1 MSYVKSVSGSD
12 YRFLVRGVML
22 YHTCPWLNLL
32 NGPLMFKRRYVTLL
46 PLFVLLAACSSK
58 PKPTE
63 TDTTTGT
70 PSGGFLLEP
79 QHNVMQMG
87 GDFANNPNAQQFI
100 DKMVNKHG
108 FDRQQLQEI
117 LSQAKRLDSVLRLMD
132 NQAPTTSVKP
142 PSGPNGAWL
151 RYRKKF
157 ITPDNVQNGVVFWN
171 QYEDALNRAWQVYGV
186 PPEII
191 VGIIGVETR
200 WGRVMG
206 KTRILDALA
215 TLSFNYPRRAEYFSG
230 ELETFLLMARD
241 EQDDPLN
248 LKGSFA
254 GAMGYGQFM
263 PSSYKQYAVDFSGDG
278 HINLWDPV
286 DAIGSVANYFKAHGW
301 VKGDQV
307 AVMANGQA
315 PGLPNGF
322 KTKYS
327 ISQLA
332 AAGLTPQQPLGNHQ
346 QASLLRLDVGT
357 GYQYWYGL
365 PNFYTITRYN
375 HSTHYAMAV
384 WQLGQA
390 VALARSEPVC
400 GGGRNSVCTED
411 YSGGLVTGEGFQ
423 IS

>member
-1 MSYVKSVSGSD
+1 MFYFESLYKEGSEENELSYVKSVSGSD
-12 YRFLVRGVML
+12 YRFLVRGGML

-46 PLFVLLAACSSK
+46 PLFMLLAACSSK

-63 TDTTTGT
+63 TETTTGT

-322 KTKYS
+322 KTRYS

-390 VALARSEPVC
+390 VALARV
-400 GGGRNSVCTED
+400 
-411 YSGGLVTGEGFQ
+411 Q
-423 IS
+423 

>member
-63 TDTTTGT
+63 TETTTGT

-100 DKMVNKHG
+100 DRMVNKHG

-375 HSTHYAMAV
+375 HSTHYAMVV

-390 VALARSEPVC
+390 VALARV
-400 GGGRNSVCTED
+400 
-411 YSGGLVTGEGFQ
+411 Q
-423 IS
+423 

>member
-63 TDTTTGT
+63 TETTTGT

-390 VALARSEPVC
+390 VVLARV
-400 GGGRNSVCTED
+400 
-411 YSGGLVTGEGFQ
+411 Q
-423 IS
+423 

>member
-63 TDTTTGT
+63 TETTTGT

-322 KTKYS
+322 KTRYS

-390 VALARSEPVC
+390 VALARVQQLFAR
-400 GGGRNSVCTED
+400 GGRELP
-411 YSGGLVTGEGFQ
+411 SG
-423 IS
+423 

>member
-87 GDFANNPNAQQFI
+87 GDFANNPSARQFI

-390 VALARSEPVC
+390 VALARV
-400 GGGRNSVCTED
+400 
-411 YSGGLVTGEGFQ
+411 Q
-423 IS
+423 

>member
-22 YHTCPWLNLL
+22 YHICPWLNLL

-63 TDTTTGT
+63 TETTTGT

-100 DKMVNKHG
+100 DRMVNKHG

-322 KTKYS
+322 KTRYS

-390 VALARSEPVC
+390 VALARV
-400 GGGRNSVCTED
+400 
-411 YSGGLVTGEGFQ
+411 Q
-423 IS
+423 

>member
-63 TDTTTGT
+63 TETTTGT

-157 ITPDNVQNGVVFWN
+157 ITPDNVQNGVIFWN

-191 VGIIGVETR
+191 VGVIGVETR

-322 KTKYS
+322 KTRYS

-390 VALARSEPVC
+390 VALARV
-400 GGGRNSVCTED
+400 
-411 YSGGLVTGEGFQ
+411 Q
-423 IS
+423 

>member
-1 MSYVKSVSGSD
+1 
-12 YRFLVRGVML
+12 
-22 YHTCPWLNLL
+22 
-32 NGPLMFKRRYVTLL
+32 MFKRRYVTLL

-171 QYEDALNRAWQVYGV
+171 QYEDALNCAWQVYGV

-390 VALARSEPVC
+390 VALARV
-400 GGGRNSVCTED
+400 
-411 YSGGLVTGEGFQ
+411 Q
-423 IS
+423 

>member
-22 YHTCPWLNLL
+22 YYTCPWLNLL

-63 TDTTTGT
+63 TETTTGT

-390 VALARSEPVC
+390 VALARV
-400 GGGRNSVCTED
+400 
-411 YSGGLVTGEGFQ
+411 Q
-423 IS
+423 

>member
-12 YRFLVRGVML
+12 YRFFVRGVML

-390 VALARSEPVC
+390 VALARV
-400 GGGRNSVCTED
+400 
-411 YSGGLVTGEGFQ
+411 Q
-423 IS
+423 

>member
-79 QHNVMQMG
+79 QHNVVQMG

-390 VALARSEPVC
+390 VALARV
-400 GGGRNSVCTED
+400 
-411 YSGGLVTGEGFQ
+411 Q
-423 IS
+423 

>member
-12 YRFLVRGVML
+12 YHFLVWGVML

-63 TDTTTGT
+63 TETTTGT

-322 KTKYS
+322 KTRYS

-332 AAGLTPQQPLGNHQ
+332 TAGLTPQQPLGNHQ

-390 VALARSEPVC
+390 VALARV
-400 GGGRNSVCTED
+400 
-411 YSGGLVTGEGFQ
+411 Q
-423 IS
+423 

>member
-32 NGPLMFKRRYVTLL
+32 NGPLMFKCRYVTLL

-100 DKMVNKHG
+100 DRMVNKHG

-390 VALARSEPVC
+390 VALARV
-400 GGGRNSVCTED
+400 
-411 YSGGLVTGEGFQ
+411 Q
-423 IS
+423 

>member
-1 MSYVKSVSGSD
+1 
-12 YRFLVRGVML
+12 
-22 YHTCPWLNLL
+22 
-32 NGPLMFKRRYVTLL
+32 MFKRRYVTLL

-132 NQAPTTSVKP
+132 NQAPATSVKP

-390 VALARSEPVC
+390 VALARV
-400 GGGRNSVCTED
+400 
-411 YSGGLVTGEGFQ
+411 Q
-423 IS
+423 

>member
-100 DKMVNKHG
+100 DKMVNRHG

-390 VALARSEPVC
+390 VALARV
-400 GGGRNSVCTED
+400 
-411 YSGGLVTGEGFQ
+411 Q
-423 IS
+423 

>member
-63 TDTTTGT
+63 TETTTGT

-108 FDRQQLQEI
+108 FNRQQLQEI

-132 NQAPTTSVKP
+132 DQAPTTSVKP

-230 ELETFLLMARD
+230 ELETFLLMARN

-390 VALARSEPVC
+390 VALARV
-400 GGGRNSVCTED
+400 
-411 YSGGLVTGEGFQ
+411 Q
-423 IS
+423 

>member
-63 TDTTTGT
+63 TETTTGT

-200 WGRVMG
+200 WGHVMG

-390 VALARSEPVC
+390 VALARV
-400 GGGRNSVCTED
+400 
-411 YSGGLVTGEGFQ
+411 Q
-423 IS
+423 

>member
-63 TDTTTGT
+63 TETTIGT

-100 DKMVNKHG
+100 DRMVNKHG

-322 KTKYS
+322 KTRYS

-390 VALARSEPVC
+390 VALARV
-400 GGGRNSVCTED
+400 
-411 YSGGLVTGEGFQ
+411 Q
-423 IS
+423 

>member
-32 NGPLMFKRRYVTLL
+32 NGLLMFKRRYVTLL

-63 TDTTTGT
+63 TETTTGT

-79 QHNVMQMG
+79 QHNVMQVG

-100 DKMVNKHG
+100 DRMVNKHG

-322 KTKYS
+322 KTRYS

-390 VALARSEPVC
+390 VALARV
-400 GGGRNSVCTED
+400 
-411 YSGGLVTGEGFQ
+411 Q
-423 IS
+423 

>member
-286 DAIGSVANYFKAHGW
+286 DAIGSVANYFKAHCW

-390 VALARSEPVC
+390 VALARV
-400 GGGRNSVCTED
+400 
-411 YSGGLVTGEGFQ
+411 Q
-423 IS
+423 

>member
-12 YRFLVRGVML
+12 YRFLVRGGML

-63 TDTTTGT
+63 TETTTGT

-79 QHNVMQMG
+79 QHNVMR
-87 GDFANNPNAQQFI
+87 GDFANNPNTQQFI

-390 VALARSEPVC
+390 VALARV
-400 GGGRNSVCTED
+400 
-411 YSGGLVTGEGFQ
+411 Q
-423 IS
+423 

>member
-63 TDTTTGT
+63 TETTTGT

-100 DKMVNKHG
+100 DRMVNKHG

-142 PSGPNGAWL
+142 PSGPNDAWL

-322 KTKYS
+322 KTRYS

-390 VALARSEPVC
+390 VALARV
-400 GGGRNSVCTED
+400 
-411 YSGGLVTGEGFQ
+411 Q
-423 IS
+423 

>member
-215 TLSFNYPRRAEYFSG
+215 TLSFNSPRRAEYFSG

-390 VALARSEPVC
+390 VALARV
-400 GGGRNSVCTED
+400 
-411 YSGGLVTGEGFQ
+411 Q
-423 IS
+423 

>member
-117 LSQAKRLDSVLRLMD
+117 LSQAKRLDSILRLMD

-390 VALARSEPVC
+390 VALARV
-400 GGGRNSVCTED
+400 
-411 YSGGLVTGEGFQ
+411 Q
-423 IS
+423 

>member
-346 QASLLRLDVGT
+346 QVSLLRLDVGT

-390 VALARSEPVC
+390 VALARV
-400 GGGRNSVCTED
+400 
-411 YSGGLVTGEGFQ
+411 Q
-423 IS
+423 

>member
-22 YHTCPWLNLL
+22 YHTCPWLDLL

-390 VALARSEPVC
+390 VALARV
-400 GGGRNSVCTED
+400 
-411 YSGGLVTGEGFQ
+411 Q
-423 IS
+423 

>member
-171 QYEDALNRAWQVYGV
+171 QYEDALNRAWQGYGV

-215 TLSFNYPRRAEYFSG
+215 TLSFNYPRRTEYFSG

-322 KTKYS
+322 KNKYS

-390 VALARSEPVC
+390 VALARV
-400 GGGRNSVCTED
+400 
-411 YSGGLVTGEGFQ
+411 Q
-423 IS
+423 

>member
-12 YRFLVRGVML
+12 YRFLVRGGML

-63 TDTTTGT
+63 TETTTGT

-108 FDRQQLQEI
+108 FDRLQLQEI

-322 KTKYS
+322 KTRYS

-384 WQLGQA
+384 WQLGEA
-390 VALARSEPVC
+390 VALARV
-400 GGGRNSVCTED
+400 
-411 YSGGLVTGEGFQ
+411 Q
-423 IS
+423 

>member
-63 TDTTTGT
+63 TETTTGT

-346 QASLLRLDVGT
+346 QASLLHLDVGT

-390 VALARSEPVC
+390 VALARV
-400 GGGRNSVCTED
+400 
-411 YSGGLVTGEGFQ
+411 Q
-423 IS
+423 

>member
-327 ISQLA
+327 ISQHA

-390 VALARSEPVC
+390 VALARV
-400 GGGRNSVCTED
+400 
-411 YSGGLVTGEGFQ
+411 Q
-423 IS
+423 

>member
-22 YHTCPWLNLL
+22 YHTNPWLNLL

-390 VALARSEPVC
+390 VALARV
-400 GGGRNSVCTED
+400 
-411 YSGGLVTGEGFQ
+411 Q
-423 IS
+423 

>member
-63 TDTTTGT
+63 TETTTGT

-286 DAIGSVANYFKAHGW
+286 DAIGSVANYFKAHGL

-390 VALARSEPVC
+390 VALARV
-400 GGGRNSVCTED
+400 
-411 YSGGLVTGEGFQ
+411 Q
-423 IS
+423 

>member
-1 MSYVKSVSGSD
+1 LSYVKSVSGSD

-322 KTKYS
+322 KTRYS

-390 VALARSEPVC
+390 VALARV
-400 GGGRNSVCTED
+400 
-411 YSGGLVTGEGFQ
+411 Q
-423 IS
+423 